1 MVVVEFGNLMTQVK
15 ILQKNIKLMIEFE
28 PGRTEI
34 EVTANNT
41 VWIFSSTQDSSPVK
55 IFKGNN
61 GLNGAPTAIDLPDAV
76 DIMVILQEVNTG
88 MIKCWKLTL

>member
-1 MVVVEFGNLMTQVK
+1 MDFLIN
-15 ILQKNIKLMIEFE
+15 
-28 PGRTEI
+28 
-34 EVTANNT
+34 
-41 VWIFSSTQDSSPVK
+41 SDSSPVK

-76 DIMVILQEVNTG
+76 DIDVILQDLNTG